1 VTTPAPGWVAESPT
15 VWVERGN
22 VTTPP
27 PPPEQWWY
35 WCGSARGYYPYV
47 QTCVEGWQ
55 RVAPQ
60 VPQ

>member
-1 VTTPAPGWVAESPT
+1 VY
-15 VWVERGN
+15 VERDAGA
-22 VTTPP
+22 VQTPP

-35 WCGSARGYYPYV
+35 WCASARGYYPYV
-47 QTCVEGWQ
+47 KSCLEGWQ